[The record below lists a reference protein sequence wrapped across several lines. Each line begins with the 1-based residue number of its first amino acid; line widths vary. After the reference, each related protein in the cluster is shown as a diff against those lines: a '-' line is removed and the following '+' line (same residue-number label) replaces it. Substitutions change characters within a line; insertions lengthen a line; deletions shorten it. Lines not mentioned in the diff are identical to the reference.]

1 MLHELMGTQ
10 HVEAN
15 RRTIYSADSRQGKD
29 RRVRQNRVAKQERH
43 RHKHRDRDRTR
54 DG

>member
-1 MLHELMGTQ
+1 MLHELMDTQ

-15 RRTIYSADSRQGKD
+15 RRTIYSADGRQGKD
-29 RRVRQNRVAKQERH
+29 RRVRQNRVTRQE